1 MILARFEG
9 AMERETFRSWN
20 SVICGNQIMSHSCR
34 AVLNWQHLAIDKAIA
49 TRLIAKETGHVF
61 NWEH

>member
-1 MILARFEG
+1 
-9 AMERETFRSWN
+9 
-20 SVICGNQIMSHSCR
+20 MSHSCG

>member
-1 MILARFEG
+1 
-9 AMERETFRSWN
+9 
-20 SVICGNQIMSHSCR
+20 MSHSCG

-49 TRLIAKETGHVF
+49 FRLIAKETGHVF